1 LLEVLIEQ
9 KKYFMVKFEAQ
20 SKLPTIFGEFIIR
33 AYSENNK
40 EHLALI
46 MGEIKDGILVR
57 IHSQCI
63 TGEVFGSLRCDCGF
77 QLIYSLKRI
86 SEEKN
91 GILIYLSQEGRGIG
105 LINKIKAYYLQDIGY
120 DTVSANHQLGFE
132 ADLRNYKP
140 AFEILKDLKVKKIRL
155 LTNNPEK
162 IKQLKAYGIEIIER
176 IPIFTKAN
184 EYNKNYLLTKIRKL
198 GHLIDEKDI
207 L

>member
-1 LLEVLIEQ
+1 
-9 KKYFMVKFEAQ
+9 MVKFEAQ
-20 SKLPTIFGEFIIR
+20 SKLPTIYGEFIIR
-33 AYSENNK
+33 AYSEDNK

-46 MGEIKDGILVR
+46 MGELKNGIIVR

-77 QLIYSLKRI
+77 QLNYALKRI

-105 LINKIKAYYLQDIGY
+105 LINKIKAYYLQDLGY

-132 ADLRNYKP
+132 GDLRNYKV
-140 AFEILKDLKVKKIRL
+140 AFEILKDLGISEIKL
-155 LTNNPEK
+155 MTNNPNK
-162 IKQLKAYGIEIIER
+162 IKELQIYGIKIIER

-184 EYNKNYLLTKIRKL
+184 EYNKNYILTKIKKL
-198 GHLIDEKDI
+198 GHLIDEHQI
-207 L
+207 